1 MLMKKKRNLLPLL
14 LSAAMLLLAPSTALG
29 APYEEE
35 DSDQTLAPYFFV
47 EDGDPDTDS
56 FPLKETKV
64 SVTINGSIAETYVT
78 QTYTNEGQRAI
89 HANYVFPASTKVAVH
104 GMKMEI
110 GDQVI
115 TAKIKEK
122 EEAKEEFEEAK
133 EEGKSA
139 SLLEQQRANVFTM
152 DVANVMPGDSIRIQ
166 LHYTELITA
175 TEGTYQFVFP
185 TVTGPRYPS
194 SSEDDARGNLWA
206 AAPYLMEGDTP
217 PGTYDIQVDISGGV
231 PVSHIES
238 SSHQIQVTP
247 HGDSTTRVTLSN
259 PENFAGDRDFI
270 LNYQLTGD
278 AVDCGLT
285 LHEGKEAGEENFFML
300 MVQPPNRY
308 EPEDILPRDYVF
320 VIDISGSMSG
330 YPLDTAKTL
339 IQSLV
344 SSLNSNDSFNLV
356 LFSNEATLMSDA
368 PLAATQPNIE
378 QALDFIDQLEGGGG
392 TELAPALQLAVNTPN
407 PDHKTRSI
415 VTLTDGYLLGER
427 EIFELIEDNLNR
439 ANFFSFGIG
448 TSVNRYLIEGMAKT
462 GGGEAFV
469 ATNSQEAEEEAKL
482 FQKYIQAPIL
492 TDLQVN
498 YGEFQVYD
506 VEPSL
511 VSTLYAERPIV
522 LFGKWKGQPS
532 GTITITGKSG
542 NQDYSTEILVN
553 QVAPSDANH
562 AIPYLWARTRVEQL
576 TDYGSYEELTPEVK
590 AEVTQLGLN
599 YSMLTPYTSFIAVTD
614 TIRNQTG
621 EGTDVNQPLPLPSQ
635 VSNLA
640 VGYTSGSEPGT
651 IFLLFAA
658 AALVIFGV
666 SRQRKKERQLR

>member
-1 MLMKKKRNLLPLL
+1 MLMRKKRNPLPLL
-14 LSAAMLLLAPSTALG
+14 LTALLLLLNPSAAFG
-29 APYEEE
+29 APYEEDDE
-35 DSDQTLAPYFFV
+35 DQTLAPYFFV
-47 EDGDPDTDS
+47 EDGDPATDS

-64 SVTINGSIAETYVT
+64 STTINGSIAETYVT

-89 HANYVFPASTKVAVH
+89 HANYVFPASTKVSVH

-152 DVANVMPGDSIRIQ
+152 DVANVMPGDSIRIE

-194 SSEDDARGNLWA
+194 PSEDSAAGNNQWA
-206 AAPYLMEGDTP
+206 ASPYLMEGDTP
-217 PGTYDIQVDISGGV
+217 PGAYGIEVNLSAGV
-231 PVSHIES
+231 PVSHIDS

-247 HGDSTTRVTLSN
+247 HGDSTTKVTLSN
-259 PENFAGDRDFI
+259 PEDFAGDRDFI
-270 LNYQLTGD
+270 LNYQLKGD

-285 LHEGKEAGEENFFML
+285 LNEGTETGEENFFML
-300 MVQPPNRY
+300 MVQPPQRY
-308 EPEDILPRDYVF
+308 EPEDILPRDYIF

-339 IQSLV
+339 IQRLV
-344 SSLNSNDSFNLV
+344 SSLNSSDSFNLV
-356 LFSNEATLMSDA
+356 LFSNEATPMSSA
-368 PLAATQPNIE
+368 PLAATQANIE
-378 QALDFIDQLEGGGG
+378 QALLFIDQLEGGGG
-392 TELAPALQLAVNTPN
+392 TELAPALQMAINTPN

-415 VTLTDGYLLGER
+415 VTITDGYLLGER
-427 EIFELIEDNLNR
+427 EIFDLIDDNLKE

-492 TDLQVN
+492 TDLEVT
-498 YGEFQVYD
+498 YGGFQVYD
-506 VEPSL
+506 VEPSV
-511 VSTLYAERPIV
+511 VSTLYAERPII

-542 NQDYSTEILVN
+542 SQDYSMKIPVD
-553 QVAPSDANH
+553 QVTPSDANH
-562 AIPYLWARTRVEQL
+562 VIPYLWARTRVEQL
-576 TDYGSYEELTPEVK
+576 TNYGSYEELTPQVK
-590 AEVTQLGLN
+590 AEVTQLGLA

-621 EGTDVNQPLPLPSQ
+621 EGTDVKQPLPLPSQ

-651 IFLLFAA
+651 MFLLSAA
-658 AALVIFGV
+658 AALVLF
-666 SRQRKKERQLR
+666 SFFRQRKKER